1 MSSAARMLP
10 AWYCLL
16 VLIGCINS
24 IGVQQVMQEM
34 EKLQAKGEIPEDEL
48 RALEEDVTGKVLT
61 FDFDCYILH
70 RLMPAHRSC

>member
-1 MSSAARMLP
+1 MSSAARRLTP
-10 AWYCLL
+10 PYGPP
-16 VLIGCINS
+16 VLIGCTNS

-61 FDFDCYILH
+61 
-70 RLMPAHRSC
+70 SC